1 MKTIQKIAISLF
13 AALGIMSLNA
23 QTTNGTI
30 KGKVFEQADSSLTV
44 IGAYVYVEH
53 GSEKIGVTT
62 DINGKYK
69 ISAVPP
75 GTYNLTISHTAF
87 QNQIINEIE
96 VKPNGISFVP
106 KAYLNGDN
114 QLDVLEVR
122 PKDIL
127 IDKENPTKMTKTFKD
142 LANSPNIQNP
152 AKLIQSFSPEIKMSE
167 DGQQLY
173 FRGARSDA
181 TTYYIDGVRTRGLQK
196 IPGTAIGSMTV
207 YTGGVPAK
215 YGDTT
220 GGVVV
225 METKSY
231 SQLHNNWK
239 AIQSRKK

>member
-1 MKTIQKIAISLF
+1 MKNVQLLILSLL
-13 AALGIMSLNA
+13 LGCSFTTQA

-30 KGKVFEQADSSLTV
+30 QGKVFEEADSSLSV
-44 IGAYVYVEH
+44 IGVEVYVEH
-53 GSEKIGVTT
+53 AGNKIGVVTN
-62 DINGKYK
+62 IEGKYK

-75 GTYNLTISHTAF
+75 GTYNLHINHASFQQQTIADV
-87 QNQIINEIE
+87 E
-96 VKPNGISFVP
+96 VKPNSITFIP
-106 KAYLNGDN
+106 NAYLNN
-114 QLDVLEVR
+114 NKELKEIVIR
-122 PKDIL
+122 APNIL
-127 IDKENPTKMTKTFKD
+127 IDKENPTKMTKTFKE
-142 LANSPNIQNP
+142 LAHSPNIQDP

-173 FRGARSDA
+173 FRGSRSDA
-181 TTYYIDGVRTRGLQK
+181 TTYYIDGVRTQSLQP

-231 SQLHNNWK
+231 SQLYNNWK

>member
-1 MKTIQKIAISLF
+1 MKNVQLLILSLF
-13 AALGIMSLNA
+13 LGCCFALQA

-30 KGKVFEQADSSLTV
+30 QGKVFEEMDSSLTV
-44 IGAYVYVEH
+44 IGANVFVEYN
-53 GSEKIGVTT
+53 GEKLGVST
-62 DINGKYK
+62 DVNGKFK

-75 GTYNLTISHTAF
+75 GTYNVHIQHVAF
-87 QNQIINEIE
+87 QNQIINNIE
-96 VKPNGISFVP
+96 VKPNSIAFVP
-106 KAYLNGDN
+106 TAYLNNDN
-114 QLDVLEVR
+114 TLTTIDVFPDDL
-122 PKDIL
+122 I
-127 IDKENPTKMTKTFKD
+127 IDKENPTKMTKTFKE
-142 LANSPNIQNP
+142 LAHNPNIQNP
-152 AKLIQSFSPEIKMSE
+152 AKLIQQFSPDIKMSE

-173 FRGARSDA
+173 FRGSRSDA
-181 TTYYIDGVRTRGLQK
+181 TTYYIDGVRTQSLQP

-231 SQLHNNWK
+231 SQLYNNWK

>member
-1 MKTIQKIAISLF
+1 MKTIRKITLAIATLSL
-13 AALGIMSLNA
+13 ALSTQA
-23 QTTNGTI
+23 QNTNGTI
-30 KGKVFEQADSSLTV
+30 QGKVFEQADSTLSV
-44 IGAYVYVEH
+44 IGASVFIEH
-53 GSEKIGVTT
+53 NGEKIGVATNI
-62 DINGKYK
+62 DGKYK

-75 GTYNLTISHTAF
+75 GVYNLTISHTAY
-87 QNQIINEIE
+87 QKQVVNSVE
-96 VKPNGISFVP
+96 VKPNSISFIPTV
-106 KAYLNGDN
+106 YLNADN
-114 QLDVLEVR
+114 TLPVLTLR
-122 PKDIL
+122 PKDYL

-142 LANSPNIQNP
+142 LAHSPNIQNP

-173 FRGARSDA
+173 FRGSRSDA
-181 TTYYIDGVRTRGLQK
+181 TTYYIDGVRTQGLQP

-231 SQLHNNWK
+231 SQLYNNWK
-239 AIQSRKK
+239 AMQSRK